1 MKKIWFALL
10 FFAGGLSHELRN
22 PVQCQCI
29 VSNTTGTRPRR
40 DRR

>member
-10 FFAGGLSHELRN
+10 FFAGGLSHEIRN

-29 VSNTTGTRPRR
+29 TSRAPATRRR
-40 DRR
+40 REL